1 MEEDEENGAVSNPT
15 RDQNLSSRPS
25 CRQNVWADDR
35 QQLKLRKKGTSQ
47 DLEDDHHLKPL
58 TTSEL
63 DDDDIPVIPDLEDIQ
78 KEDLAGQTADPP
90 RIINMLPTYEELNTN
105 LGIHAALQTLDG
117 DIDLSV
123 LARALCSQENL
134 LESYLLLDLSS
145 PLMPGGNFFS
155 CFADLPSLLLKDCC
169 DSLPSH
175 RLSFACP
182 YSHHINITI
191 FHCQL

>member
-1 MEEDEENGAVSNPT
+1 MVLLCKPT
-15 RDQNLSSRPS
+15 ADQNLSSRPS

-134 LESYLLLDLSS
+134 LEEDVRWDQDRLFMEVSS
-145 PLMPGGNFFS
+145 E
-155 CFADLPSLLLKDCC
+155 LKMEREKVGKPTKGKQE
-169 DSLPSH
+169 S
-175 RLSFACP
+175 
-182 YSHHINITI
+182 
-191 FHCQL
+191 